1 MVFKKIVGCVGPI
14 QNFLKELRENGT
26 HTVSFVRIGNKN
38 SYTNCKSSL
47 NHFISYNHS
56 NKTYQHN
63 HTHIKK
69 KKKKKNPQFK
79 NSSTSLFIVTQR
91 CLLFTRNMLTGKYI
105 GILVKKQVAGFS
117 GK

>member
-26 HTVSFVRIGNKN
+26 HTVTFVRIGNKN

-69 KKKKKNPQFK
+69 KKRKKTLNLKIVVHLF
-79 NSSTSLFIVTQR
+79 SL
-91 CLLFTRNMLTGKYI
+91 LPKDAY
-105 GILVKKQVAGFS
+105 FS
-117 GK
+117 LETC